1 MQQIADAGHCPLS
14 PDAHDPYQV
23 ENARSLVSRV
33 GEVGVT
39 YAGWRES
46 GTKFHHED
54 TMTQH
59 INIQIPGQSLS
70 VPLPALL
77 SLMAG
82 EPANAPALALPA
94 EFGAPLQGGF
104 YAGPHWEDGKLV
116 HLIGANESLGD
127 AEWDAAKT
135 KAGKYFDD
143 GHDDWFLPT
152 KDQLTVGLLYAKDKF
167 EPVWHWTQSL
177 YGSYYAWAVDFEDGG
192 VHFCG
197 RDDEFRVRPFRRLS
211 I

>member
-1 MQQIADAGHCPLS
+1 MPATIPCRQ
-14 PDAHDPYQV
+14 DAHDPYQV

-46 GTKFHHED
+46 GIKFHHED

-77 SLMAG
+77 SLMTG
-82 EPANAPALALPA
+82 EPANAPALSLPA

-127 AEWDAAKT
+127 WQWEDAKN
-135 KAGKYFDD
+135 KAGQYFDD

-152 KDQLTVGLLYAKDKF
+152 KDQLTVGLLYAKNKF
-167 EPVWHWTQSL
+167 ESVWHWTQSPC
-177 YGSYYAWAVDFEDGG
+177 GSGNAWAVYFENGDVYLGY
-192 VHFCG
+192 
-197 RDDEFRVRPFRRLS
+197 RYSEFRVRPFRRLS
-211 I
+211 L